1 MGNAE
6 EALDDARECT
16 SISPSWSKGYGR
28 VGAALIALRLFDEA
42 AEAYEAGLKIEPSSE
57 NLKEGLKD
65 ARDGAAKAASR
76 AFPGGGA
83 SRGGAARAGG
93 GMPGG
98 GGFPGMGNLFGPEA
112 MMKIAAHPKFS
123 PYLADPAFRG
133 KLEALSRD
141 PNALQTVLGM
151 FTGQGSTEK
160 DPRMLEVIQFV
171 LSNGMGKGGMDMGEY
186 DEEEDAMGGRRGG
199 ESSSSSSSDFA
210 SAKQRA
216 EKEKA
221 EKAAKEKAEK
231 EAAEE
236 ANDGLTPEERKEKKR
251 KIAEANAKKEEGN
264 GHYKLRKFDDA
275 LTAYR
280 AAQALCPEDITYLL
294 NESAV
299 HFELGDHQ
307 TCISVCKK
315 AIEIGRE
322 VRAPFVTIAKVF
334 ARLGNAHYKRG
345 ELQEAVDAFESSML
359 EHRTDEVHE
368 KLKKAKSELKKKAEL
383 DYRDEGKAE
392 EAKERGNDSFKK
404 GDFDQAIKDYS
415 EAIKRNPAEPKYFTN
430 RAAAK
435 AKRMDWQG
443 SLEDANSALQLD
455 PKNVKAMCKIG
466 NAQFAQAQEYKAV
479 ETFKAALAL
488 EPDSEEAK
496 EGLRRTYG
504 KIEAQNADP
513 ARAEERRKRA
523 MADPE
528 IQMILADPMV
538 NQVLSDAQKDPRSL
552 SKALQNAGMR
562 EKILKLNAAGIISI
576 Q

>member
-6 EALDDARECT
+6 EALDDAKECT
-16 SISPSWSKGYGR
+16 SLAPNWSKGYGR
-28 VGAALIALRLFDEA
+28 EGAALIALRLFDEA
-42 AEAYEAGLKIEPSSE
+42 AEAYQAGLKIEPSSE
-57 NLKEGLKD
+57 NLKEGLRD

-76 AFPGGGA
+76 GFPGGGA
-83 SRGGAARAGG
+83 PRGGRGG
-93 GMPGG
+93 NNP
-98 GGFPGMGNLFGPEA
+98 GFPGMGNLFGPET
-112 MMKIAAHPKFS
+112 MMKIAANPKFS
-123 PYLADPAFRG
+123 PYLADPAFRT
-133 KLEALSRD
+133 KLETLSRD

-151 FTGQGSTEK
+151 FTGNGTSEK
-160 DPRMLEVIQFV
+160 DPRMLEVIQFA
-171 LSNGMGKGGMDMGEY
+171 LSSGLGKGGMDMDMGEEGEN
-186 DEEEDAMGGRRGG
+186 DDMMGGRGG
-199 ESSSSSSSDFA
+199 ASDMSA
-210 SAKQRA
+210 AKQRA

-251 KIAEANAKKEEGN
+251 KATEANAKKEEGN
-264 GHYKLRKFDDA
+264 NFYKQRKFDEA

-280 AAQALCPEDITYLL
+280 AAQALCPHDITYLL

-299 HFELGDHQ
+299 HFELGDHV
-307 TCISVCKK
+307 TCIQVCKK
-315 AIEIGRE
+315 AIEIGRD

-334 ARLGNAHYKRG
+334 ARLGNAHHKRG
-345 ELQEAVDAFESSML
+345 ELQEALDAYESSML

-368 KLKKAKSELKKKAEL
+368 KLKKVKSEFKKKVEL

-455 PKNVKAMCKIG
+455 PKNVKAMCKVG
-466 NAQFAQAQEYKAV
+466 NAQFAQAQEYKAI
-479 ETFKAALAL
+479 ETFKAALAI
-488 EPDSEEAK
+488 EPESEEAK
-496 EGLRRTYG
+496 EGLRRTYS

-562 EKILKLNAAGIISI
+562 EKILKLNAAGIIQI

>member
-1 MGNAE
+1 
-6 EALDDARECT
+6 
-16 SISPSWSKGYGR
+16 
-28 VGAALIALRLFDEA
+28 
-42 AEAYEAGLKIEPSSE
+42 
-57 NLKEGLKD
+57 
-65 ARDGAAKAASR
+65 
-76 AFPGGGA
+76 
-83 SRGGAARAGG
+83 
-93 GMPGG
+93 MPG
-98 GGFPGMGNLFGPEA
+98 GGFPGMGNMFGPEA

-123 PYLADPAFRG
+123 TYLTDPVFRG

-151 FTGQGSTEK
+151 FTGKGTTEK

-171 LSNGMGKGGMDMGEY
+171 LSSGMGGMGGMDTGE
-186 DEEEDAMGGRRGG
+186 DEEFMGGGAQRD
-199 ESSSSSSSDFA
+199 SYSDTA
-210 SAKQRA
+210 AAKQRA

-264 GHYKLRKFDDA
+264 GHYKQRKFDDA
-275 LTAYR
+275 LIAYR

-299 HFELGDHQ
+299 HFELGDHA
-307 TCISVCKK
+307 TCIAVCKK
-315 AIEIGRE
+315 AIDIGRE
-322 VRAPFVTIAKVF
+322 VRSPFVTIAKVF

-345 ELQEAVDAFESSML
+345 ELQEAVDAYESSML

-368 KLKKAKSELKKKAEL
+368 KLKKAKTELKKKAEM
-383 DYRDEGKAE
+383 DYRDDGKAE
-392 EAKERGNDSFKK
+392 EAKERGNDAFKK
-404 GDFDQAIKDYS
+404 GDFDQAIKDYT
-415 EAIKRNPAEPKYFTN
+415 EAIKRNPLEPKYFTN

-455 PKNVKAMCKIG
+455 PKNVKAMCKVG